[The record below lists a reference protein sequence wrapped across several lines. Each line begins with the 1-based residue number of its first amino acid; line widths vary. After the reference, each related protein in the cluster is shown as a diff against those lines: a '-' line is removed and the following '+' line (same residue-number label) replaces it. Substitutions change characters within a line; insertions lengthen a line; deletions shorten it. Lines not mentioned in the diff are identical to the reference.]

1 MSSRLPPA
9 RPAHCMERKGAT
21 KRQLVLVAWEWGC
34 LLYIA
39 RPAPNIGSRHCQAR
53 PAGSAC
59 PTCLLRQFGRHS
71 QGGHVLQG
79 LVLRVGEAGMAGRTA
94 LFRYSAV
101 HGMSYGS
108 SGGVAWLAARVVLD
122 LRQGMAGHGAAA
134 NMCRCGK
141 DADSARFKHSA
152 WAVGGVPLKCRAP
165 SAAGPHATAPGGRL
179 HSWWVRLGAAELRHA
194 MPWRTM
200 PCPCLMPCHAM
211 PCPCPCP
218 YHATPAPA
226 LLPNGTRTCQPLHSV
241 PVVRH
246 KHGGDGALLYKGRR
260 PQCVQMTPDEQAHY
274 RMLMVRSLPAGWR
287 AQAPQ
292 LLPPQ

>member
-21 KRQLVLVAWEWGC
+21 KRQLVLVAWEWGF

-122 LRQGMAGHGAAA
+122 LGKAWQGMARQQTCADVGRMRTVPDSSIAHGLSEA
-134 NMCRCGK
+134 
-141 DADSARFKHSA
+141 
-152 WAVGGVPLKCRAP
+152 
-165 SAAGPHATAPGGRL
+165 
-179 HSWWVRLGAAELRHA
+179 
-194 MPWRTM
+194 
-200 PCPCLMPCHAM
+200 CL
-211 PCPCPCP
+211 
-218 YHATPAPA
+218 
-226 LLPNGTRTCQPLHSV
+226 
-241 PVVRH
+241 
-246 KHGGDGALLYKGRR
+246 
-260 PQCVQMTPDEQAHY
+260 
-274 RMLMVRSLPAGWR
+274 
-287 AQAPQ
+287 
-292 LLPPQ
+292 